1 MIEPHRRE
9 QEYAAMRERL
19 KAAKI
24 INPELAHQVAVLQR
38 DNRRLKRMIEK
49 RDKAIER
56 IRKAL
61 AYSRE

>member
-1 MIEPHRRE
+1 
-9 QEYAAMRERL
+9 MRERL
-19 KAAKI
+19 KVAKV

-38 DNRRLKRMIEK
+38 ENRRLKRMIEK